1 MTYID
6 AILQVCDDNKIEPED
21 VRKFVS
27 KVVKEKLEAEAS
39 ALNYLP
45 RTNSLPLE

>member
-1 MTYID
+1 MD
-6 AILQVCDDNKIEPED
+6 AILYVCEDNKIEPED

-27 KVVKEKLEAEAS
+27 KVIKEKLEAEAR

-45 RTNSLPLE
+45 RTNSLPLA